1 MQRKSVALNNNNKQT
16 DQGDITSGDW
26 STSGTT
32 STGNGG
38 KVGGGQAQT
47 ASNTSTATTNM
58 TNSGTR
64 RVGNNGGNERRIYN
78 DGYDDE
84 YNNYIIRPGERFADR
99 YEIESLIGKGSFG
112 QVVKAYDHTKQCHV
126 AIKIIKNRKLFNKQA
141 ATEIKLLKLMN
152 NYQCNGSTAGFSI
165 GKDKI
170 GMLICANN

>member
-16 DQGDITSGDW
+16 DQGDITFGDW

-32 STGNGG
+32 STGNGD

-47 ASNTSTATTNM
+47 ASNTSTATINM
-58 TNSGTR
+58 TNR
-64 RVGNNGGNERRIYN
+64 GNESRIYN

-84 YNNYIIRPGERFADR
+84 YNNYIIRPGERFSDR

-112 QVVKAYDHTKQCHV
+112 QVVKAYDHTGQCHV
-126 AIKIIKNRKLFNKQA
+126 AIKIIKNRKLFHNQA

-152 NYQCNGSTAGFSI
+152 NYEWNGSTAGRMVDGFSI